1 MLTDTQAREAFHFT
15 LLRRL
20 VGQVPESLR
29 LKGGVNLRLFFG
41 SVRYSEDMDL
51 DADLR
56 LQPRLVD
63 QLQRIIVAP
72 DYRKELLQL
81 GIEDVSTAP
90 SPAVLQFLRDWH
102 PLGNLETARDRC
114 LEIREDQFQEQVG
127 AYLEPTIRGQ
137 YETRWDEIRL
147 LVHGHLD
154 TAITLSVTPEPAAP
168 TQMTPAPAKPR
179 RSR

>member
-20 VGQVPESLR
+20 VGQVPEGLR

-114 LEIREDQFQEQVG
+114 LEIR
-127 AYLEPTIRGQ
+127 
-137 YETRWDEIRL
+137 L

>member
-20 VGQVPESLR
+20 VGQVPEGLR

-90 SPAVLQFLRDWH
+90 SPAKTTDTTLCQATHSRCPVSERASLPRMGQ
-102 PLGNLETARDRC
+102 TAS
-114 LEIREDQFQEQVG
+114 
-127 AYLEPTIRGQ
+127 P
-137 YETRWDEIRL
+137 
-147 LVHGHLD
+147 
-154 TAITLSVTPEPAAP
+154 
-168 TQMTPAPAKPR
+168 
-179 RSR
+179 